1 MNEIE
6 DLTSKAM
13 KLLEDF
19 SGLDV
24 VRRYHELLKAVEEDT
39 RLSSLK
45 KQRESLQS
53 SIRYLKDEKKD
64 EAIKACKEMQIEYD
78 NDPLVINM
86 RQQKEEILKLIEP
99 LTETLL

>member
-6 DLTSKAM
+6 DLTSKAV

-39 RLSSLK
+39 RLSS
-45 KQRESLQS
+45 
-53 SIRYLKDEKKD
+53 
-64 EAIKACKEMQIEYD
+64 
-78 NDPLVINM
+78 
-86 RQQKEEILKLIEP
+86 
-99 LTETLL
+99 